1 MPRGLD
7 HVVHIMRDLE
17 AAADFYARLGFQ
29 VGARN
34 KHPWGTE
41 NRLVQFPGFFLE
53 ILAVAE
59 PEKIPPHTKL
69 TLSFGAFNRDFL
81 ADVGEGLTCM
91 VVESADPAGDKAAL
105 DKAGFG
111 GLDLLNFS
119 RRGKRADRSDT
130 EVGFSIA
137 FARDPASPH
146 AGFFTCMQ
154 THPQN
159 FWSPELQRHPNGARA
174 IVACVLVAENPTDH
188 HIFLEALA
196 GVRDVH
202 SSSRGIS
209 IATPR
214 GAIQVFDPR
223 AFRDTFG
230 VEPPIDQ
237 GLRLSALVFKA
248 NELTATGALLGRSAI
263 EYSSHHGR
271 LVVGPKAAHGAVIAF
286 EAS

>member
-7 HVVHIMRDLE
+7 HVVHVVRDLE

-41 NRLVQFPGFFLE
+41 NRLVQLPGFYVELLT
-53 ILAVAE
+53 IAE
-59 PEKIPPHTKL
+59 PEKIVPQTPTHF
-69 TLSFGAFNRDFL
+69 SFGAFNRDFL
-81 ADVGEGLTCM
+81 ASCGDGFSMLVL
-91 VVESADPAGDKAAL
+91 ESDDAPGDKRAL
-105 DKAGFG
+105 DAAGFG
-111 GLDLLNFS
+111 GFELFEFS
-119 RRGKRADRSDT
+119 RKGRRPDGGEI
-130 EVGFSIA
+130 EVAFAIA
-137 FARDPASPH
+137 FARDPASRH
-146 AGFFTCMQ
+146 AGFFTCRQ
-154 THPQN
+154 RWPER
-159 FWSPELQRHPNGARA
+159 FWSPELQRHANGAIA
-174 IVACVLVAENPTDH
+174 ISSCVLAAENPTDH

-214 GAIQVFDPR
+214 GVIQVFDPR

-230 VEPPIDQ
+230 VEPPMDQ

-248 NELTATGALLGRSAI
+248 DELTATGALLERNAI